1 MDSEFF
7 PQDDASLD
15 SAMTDEHSKRHFVY
29 RTTSG
34 QVILDTD
41 VYLLPPPPGT
51 VLRLPALPDR
61 QEIIFYRVKDVKF
74 VLEAEGW
81 VTVYIEVEPD
91 E

>member
-1 MDSEFF
+1 MNHEPSR
-7 PQDDASLD
+7 
-15 SAMTDEHSKRHFVY
+15 RHFVY

-34 QVILDTD
+34 QVILETD

-51 VLRLPALPDR
+51 VLRLPSLPDR
-61 QEIIFYRVKDVKF
+61 QEITLYQVKDVKF

-81 VTVYIEVEPD
+81 VTVYIEVEPA